1 MCGSQ
6 PHPLSGKGLARERM
20 RAWQGCT
27 SELECRHRRPMC
39 PELSVDGF
47 SFEKG
52 IHSEKKKKK
61 LESISC
67 LMFEGPNDAFFSSKE
82 FHSECTV
89 KPVERTAMMKL
100 LAILLESQNLVI
112 LSLPSQG
119 SSDAIVRG
127 RDVREGLFLSIPCFR
142 GGPYHLL
149 RRRRRKKR
157 RRGKLPH
164 HQIHFN
170 R

>member
-1 MCGSQ
+1 MAF
-6 PHPLSGKGLARERM
+6 LLKKAFILR
-20 RAWQGCT
+20 
-27 SELECRHRRPMC
+27 
-39 PELSVDGF
+39 
-47 SFEKG
+47 K
-52 IHSEKKKKK
+52 KKKKK

-82 FHSECTV
+82 FHSECRV

-149 RRRRRKKR
+149 RRRRRKRR